1 MIGLIVRP
9 QVCAVLHDD
18 WVYLIDGETASRYF
32 IHSHQIDPSRNFFS
46 YLRYSLSERTLDDL
60 PPPAEDF
67 SQAGFS
73 LLLCGRLKDILWG
86 KAISF
91 G

>member
-32 IHSHQIDPSRNFFS
+32 IHSHQIYPSH
-46 YLRYSLSERTLDDL
+46 YLFPISGTVSQRGLWMICLPQQKIFPRQDL
-60 PPPAEDF
+60 HCCCV
-67 SQAGFS
+67 AG
-73 LLLCGRLKDILWG
+73 
-86 KAISF
+86 
-91 G
+91 